1 MSPFSSL
8 FETDSV
14 RIVYG
19 RIPGGVERTAP
30 SVSESHAFDLAF
42 IGHEGYP
49 VRRGGGPTE
58 RIDIRPGHGAIHGG
72 ERIAYLGDGSAAEF
86 VEITPSTALLDEL
99 TDELRCRE
107 AHQLGEVTN
116 LFDGV
121 MWSVSTAVRR
131 RALRGESWS
140 TLEADE
146 TAYALTRHMLVT
158 YLGGR
163 PRGREASGLD
173 TRRFAR
179 VTECVEARLS
189 GDLSLGDLADVAAL
203 SRYHFARAFKAKT
216 GLTPFQYVTSR
227 RVARAQ
233 VLLRATD
240 HTVAEITAQIGFS
253 SPSHFRRVFRTAVG
267 LTPSQYR
274 TGLG

>member
-1 MSPFSSL
+1 M
-8 FETDSV
+8 
-14 RIVYG
+14 
-19 RIPGGVERTAP
+19 
-30 SVSESHAFDLAF
+30 
-42 IGHEGYP
+42 
-49 VRRGGGPTE
+49 
-58 RIDIRPGHGAIHGG
+58 
-72 ERIAYLGDGSAAEF
+72 
-86 VEITPSTALLDEL
+86 EITPSAALLDEL
-99 TDELRCRE
+99 TIELRCRE
-107 AHQLGEVTN
+107 AQQLGEITN
-116 LFDGV
+116 MFDGV

-146 TAYALTRHMLVT
+146 AAHALTRHMLVT

-173 TRRFAR
+173 TRRFRR

-189 GDLSLGDLADVAAL
+189 EDLSLGDLADVAAL
-203 SRYHFARAFKAKT
+203 SRYHFARAFKLKT

-227 RVARAQ
+227 RVARAR

-240 HTVAEITAQIGFS
+240 HGVAKTAREVRLA
-253 SPSHFRRVFRTAVG
+253 SPSHFRRIFKSAVG

-274 TGLG
+274 VGFN